1 MKKTALLFLALLFPA
16 VIFVFLKFFGKNE
29 FDVPLLHTDGVG
41 QVQGNCTQYSYAKPY
56 IVPDSIFSKFNFSGK
71 LLMINFGSSGAKLE
85 KIVSKFADAGLQSI
99 TSAQANTLTAE
110 TKDCALLIQKPAT
123 IVLIDD
129 RRQIRGYY
137 DGSDRDEIDRLEAE
151 VIILLKQ
158 Y

>member
-29 FDVPLLHTDGVG
+29 FDVPLLHADGVG
-41 QVQGNCTQYSYAKPY
+41 QVPGNCAKYNYAKPY
-56 IVPDSIFSKFNFSGK
+56 VVPDSIFSKFNFSGK
-71 LLMINFGSSGAKLE
+71 LLMLNFGSSAAKLE

-99 TSAQANTLTAE
+99 ASADANMLTAE
-110 TKDCALLIQKPAT
+110 TKDCVLLIQNPAT